1 MAKNL
6 NKVLIVDDEED
17 LIEVLSSALMMKGL
31 DVVVAKDG
39 VEALKKWEEHSDID
53 LLISDIRM
61 PGLNCDGITL
71 TKRVREKSSSIP
83 IILITGY
90 SEFSESFAQKMGANQ
105 VVSKPFEFY
114 EILCLVDKYL
124 NN

>member
-6 NKVLIVDDEED
+6 NKVLIVDDEQD
-17 LIEVLSSALMMKGL
+17 LAEVLSSALMMKGL
-31 DVVVAKDG
+31 DVVIASNG
-39 VEALKKWEEHSDID
+39 VEALKKWDEHNDID
-53 LLISDIRM
+53 LVISDIRM

-71 TKRVREKSSSIP
+71 TKKVREKNSSIP

-90 SEFSESFAQKMGANQ
+90 SEFTEPFAQKMGANQ